1 MAKHLEMGAQGE
13 ELAKAFLLKKGYLL
27 RAQNWRHKHLEV
39 DLIMQDGNVLVFV
52 EVKTRQNSQYG
63 HPYEGVRPDKIR
75 KLARAA
81 NLYMVLHNYEGE
93 IRFDIVSVIIPQ
105 NLPVGVYYPP
115 DINHYE
121 DAFWP

>member
-13 ELAKAFLLKKGYLL
+13 ALAKAFLLKKGYLL
-27 RAQNWRHKHLEV
+27 VAQNWRHKHLEV
-39 DLIMQDGNVLVFV
+39 DLIMQDGDILVFV
-52 EVKTRQNSQYG
+52 EVKTRQHSQYG
-63 HPYEGVRPDKIR
+63 QPYEGVSPDKIR

-81 NLYMVLHNYEGE
+81 SLYMAIHKYDGE
-93 IRFDIVSVIIPQ
+93 IRFDIVSVILPQ